1 MGWLLITGVLMIP
14 ALQGNVQSA
23 DTDGGTVDDCIWT
36 GSFESAGY
44 SAKLKWI
51 RTRKNRDLTGY

>member
-1 MGWLLITGVLMIP
+1 MAGFDYRSTDDPGTS
-14 ALQGNVQSA
+14 GNVQSA

-44 SAKLKWI
+44 SAAEMDQKAKEI
-51 RTRKNRDLTGY
+51 ENLTGY